1 MVTNPLKN
9 KSGSRFNVAL
19 PLVGDAERGLRRPQ
33 GATLQ
38 FFNGLLTESST
49 GTERA

>member
-1 MVTNPLKN
+1 M
-9 KSGSRFNVAL
+9 
-19 PLVGDAERGLRRPQ
+19 GDEDRGLRRPQ

-38 FFNGLLTESST
+38 FFNGLLTKSST